1 MVGHERLAL
10 RHLWRSTGVG
20 RIMFRS
26 DGAFSAVQACC
37 ALRLSRLI
45 SVARFKATC
54 LRVTCSSRNI
64 DLLFGVSLP
73 LNRIRFG
80 ATPSARHDK
89 RCWTAKLN
97 EHFTRKSCFEVQGT
111 KDEAIPF
118 SLQDGWDLE
127 NVVPQSKF
135 LSQKRT
141 LTTFQSNAS
150 KFRLRTDC

>member
-26 DGAFSAVQACC
+26 DVAFSAVQACC

-64 DLLFGVSLP
+64 ELLFGVSVP
-73 LNRIRFG
+73 LNGIRFG

-89 RCWTAKLN
+89 RCWTAKLTN
-97 EHFTRKSCFEVQGT
+97 TLQENHVLKCKVLKMRQFRFPCKTDGTLRTWFLKASSCH
-111 KDEAIPF
+111 
-118 SLQDGWDLE
+118 
-127 NVVPQSKF
+127 
-135 LSQKRT
+135 KRE